1 MRAGKKRREE
11 RNKWGH
17 EMPQVY
23 SDDIVKSL
31 PKYTPHGVRLPPTSP
46 RNFPDSAQFLTAFLC
61 SSDYSSAE
69 LVATNWPDLG

>member
-11 RNKWGH
+11 RNKWGY

-31 PKYTPHGVRLPPTSP
+31 PKYTPHGVRLPPSSP
-46 RNFPDSAQFLTAFLC
+46 PNFPDSAQFLTAFPCLKWLFKC
-61 SSDYSSAE
+61 RISGHKLA
-69 LVATNWPDLG
+69 